1 VKSQGQG
8 LCLDAVLGRR
18 VCFYVVLPY
27 NSDDLFIFHKKI
39 HPFTWQLNAL
49 LFATLHFRLEE
60 RSHFLNGLKNPGSL
74 VYLRGVI
81 MSKIRTILSM
91 LCLSLLLFPALAMA
105 VPVVAEPSNDD
116 SEGWWVETTVDRDG
130 NGIGDMIEFHK
141 DNPLFLDE
149 DGTLP
154 LIVDFDHTPDAQ
166 DVALLER
173 EIEFQHQWTLEGI
186 DALAGRVPVDQ
197 ILEAT
202 TLPGV
207 VMLELDGILTTAN
220 GDAAV
225 LHGVDT
231 VWADTGYDG
240 AGSAVAIIDTGI
252 DGAHA
257 SLDDLD
263 DDNSTDD
270 PKVIAF
276 YDPVNNPSLTNGT
289 EVFPYDDQG
298 HGSHCAGTTA
308 GTGAPNYEHI
318 GMAPQAFL
326 VGVKVLDAGGSGS
339 FATVMAGMEWTVENR
354 YKFNI
359 RGASMSLGGP
369 GLAEWASSEDDS
381 VNRYANEMMSAG
393 IAIFIAAGNNGVSAQ
408 IGTPGS
414 AEDAITVGALDK
426 NSAIAIYSSQ
436 GPTEELRVKPNIA
449 YVGSNVMS
457 VAFNSGDQ
465 YTAMSGTSMA
475 TPGAAG
481 VAALMYQANP
491 DLSPFDIKNIMQE
504 TSTYRLCI
512 YMAANEPC
520 AEDFLPK
527 NRQNNV
533 YGHGEVRALEAVY
546 EAAERDYDFDTTLE
560 VTVTTGVGMDSR
572 FHMSPDGSLSYTAQ
586 GDVDT
591 IQWRSNHLR
600 DDWSNIHSFSPGDTS
615 GTLAAIDII
624 HQLEHLP
631 GIDVEGNHTISLR
644 AIKANGSGGAS
655 SSPLISA
662 NIMLMDTDNA
672 FVTTGELSSGLSTT
686 TLAVALLGFVV
697 VFFVVLLLTGVISDK
712 EEGSLAG
719 VDFKTLR
726 TEGEAIEA
734 EIDSDVLVADSDS
747 A

>member
-1 VKSQGQG
+1 MSYTRKIVTL
-8 LCLDAVLGRR
+8 LCLAVM
-18 VCFYVVLPY
+18 VLP
-27 NSDDLFIFHKKI
+27 
-39 HPFTWQLNAL
+39 T
-49 LFATLHFRLEE
+49 
-60 RSHFLNGLKNPGSL
+60 
-74 VYLRGVI
+74 
-81 MSKIRTILSM
+81 
-91 LCLSLLLFPALAMA
+91 LAMA
-105 VPVVAEPSNDD
+105 VPVSHSPQQSDEV
-116 SEGWWVETTVDRDG
+116 GWWVDTTVDRNG
-130 NGIGDMIEFHK
+130 NGIGDMIEVHI
-141 DNPLFLDE
+141 DNPLFLD
-149 DGTLP
+149 DDNTLP
-154 LIVDFDHTPDAQ
+154 LIVDFDHTPG
-166 DVALLER
+166 VEEIALLER
-173 EIEFQHQWTLEGI
+173 EVEFQHQWTLEGI
-186 DALAGRVPVDQ
+186 DALAGRVPVNR
-197 ILEAT
+197 ILDT
-202 TLPGV
+202 STLPGV

-225 LHGVDT
+225 VHGVDT

-240 AGSAVAIIDTGI
+240 AGSSVAIIDTGI

-369 GLAEWASSEDDS
+369 GLAEWASSDDDS

-426 NSAIAIYSSQ
+426 NTAIAIYSSQ
-436 GPTEELRVKPNIA
+436 GPTEEGRVKPNIA

-457 VAFNSGDQ
+457 VAFNTGDQ
-465 YTAMSGTSMA
+465 YTDMSGTSMA

-504 TSTYRLCI
+504 TATYRLCI

-520 AEDFLPK
+520 LEDAIPK

-546 EAAERDYDFDTTLE
+546 EAAERDYDFDKSLDVSLTTDI
-560 VTVTTGVGMDSR
+560 GADNR
-572 FHMSPDGSLSYTAQ
+572 IHMFPDDYVSYSAL

-591 IQWRSNHLR
+591 VQWRSNHLR
-600 DDWSNIHSFSPGDTS
+600 DDWSNIHSFGHGDVS
-615 GTLAAIDII
+615 GTLTAIDII

-631 GIDVEGNHTISLR
+631 GIDVEGNHTISFR
-644 AIKANGSGGAS
+644 GIKANDSGGHT

-662 NIMLMDTDNA
+662 NIMLMDTASA
-672 FVTTGELSSGLSTT
+672 FETSTDESSGISNTSMLIG
-686 TLAVALLGFVV
+686 LGA
-697 VFFVVLLLTGVISDK
+697 FVVLFIIVLLLINFITNK
-712 EEGSLAG
+712 EEGTLAG
-719 VDFKTLR
+719 IDFKSL
-726 TEGEAIEA
+726 GEDDRDAILGSQEQVHTA
-734 EIDSDVLVADSDS
+734 EKS
-747 A
+747 

>member
-1 VKSQGQG
+1 
-8 LCLDAVLGRR
+8 
-18 VCFYVVLPY
+18 
-27 NSDDLFIFHKKI
+27 
-39 HPFTWQLNAL
+39 
-49 LFATLHFRLEE
+49 
-60 RSHFLNGLKNPGSL
+60 
-74 VYLRGVI
+74 
-81 MSKIRTILSM
+81 
-91 LCLSLLLFPALAMA
+91 MA
-105 VPVVAEPSNDD
+105 VPVSHTPSQ
-116 SEGWWVETTVDRDG
+116 SGEVGWWVNTTVDRNG
-130 NGIGDMIEFHK
+130 NGIGDMIEMHV

-149 DGTLP
+149 DNTLP
-154 LIVDFDHTPDAQ
+154 LIVDFGYTPGPDE
-166 DVALLER
+166 VALLER
-173 EIEFQHQWTLEGI
+173 EVDFQHQWTLEGI
-186 DALAGRVPVDQ
+186 DAVAGRVPVNR
-197 ILEAT
+197 ILDT
-202 TLPGV
+202 STLPGV

-225 LHGVDT
+225 VHGVDT
-231 VWADTGYDG
+231 VWTDTGYDG

-252 DGAHA
+252 DGNHA

-270 PKVIAF
+270 PKIIAF

-354 YKFNI
+354 YKYNI

-369 GLAEWASSEDDS
+369 GLAEWASSDDDS
-381 VNRYANEMMSAG
+381 VNRYANKMMSEG

-426 NSAIAIYSSQ
+426 NTAIAIYSSQ
-436 GPTEELRVKPNIA
+436 GPTEEGRVKPNLA

-457 VAFNSGDQ
+457 VAFNTGDQ
-465 YTAMSGTSMA
+465 YTDMSGTSMA

-504 TSTYRLCI
+504 TATYRLCV

-520 AEDFLPK
+520 LEDAIPK

-546 EAAERDYDFDTTLE
+546 EAAERDYEFDKSLE
-560 VTVTTGVGMDSR
+560 VSLTTEIGMDNR
-572 FHMSPDGSLSYTAQ
+572 IHMFPDDSLSYSSL
-586 GDVDT
+586 GNIDT
-591 IQWRSNHLR
+591 VQWRSNHLR
-600 DDWSNIHSFSPGDTS
+600 DDWSNIHSFAPGDTS

-644 AIKANGSGGAS
+644 GIKANDTGGHT

-662 NIMLMDTDNA
+662 NIMLMDTASAYETATEDSGGISSTSMLLGLGA
-672 FVTTGELSSGLSTT
+672 FVVLFL
-686 TLAVALLGFVV
+686 
-697 VFFVVLLLTGVISDK
+697 VVLLLINFITNK
-712 EEGSLAG
+712 EEGTLAG
-719 VDFKTLR
+719 IDFNALSEEQR
-726 TEGEAIEA
+726 A
-734 EIDSDVLVADSDS
+734 EVLGSQEPS
-747 A
+747 TTKSGL